1 MAGSPDELHMR
12 KRLRK
17 INTKATAEEETA
29 TGATKWEGEP
39 VSPAGQLFHDP
50 SFNCH
55 IISIFGLGTPINN
68 VDAVIEGLQATLV
81 RHPRFSS
88 IPVLDESDSK
98 KVLRW
103 RPVEVNVKDHI
114 IIPSLS
120 LDPTSPSSN
129 DQLVEDYV
137 SSLSLT
143 TLDHSQPLW
152 EFHIINIPTTESAA
166 AAVFRGHHS
175 LGDGMSLISL
185 LLACTRQ
192 SDDPTK
198 LPSLPP
204 RQAGPLYSLPRP
216 EEGIWAF
223 LLWIFSFV
231 MLFWHTLVDMVLFVA
246 STLFLRDTETP
257 LKGHKG
263 VERAKKQFVHRTI
276 RLDDVK
282 SVKNAMGC
290 TVNDVLVGVTS
301 AALSRYLYRKHYENK
316 FPRNT
321 RVRSTLLV
329 NIRPTPGI
337 HQALAEMMEEGKTD
351 AKYGNRIGY
360 MMLQFPIVI
369 HEDPLD
375 YVRQGTAIAARKK
388 NSLEAIAS
396 YFNAKLIVKLF
407 GTKVACALTNKV
419 LMNTTLSFSN
429 LMGPLEQIC
438 FCGHP
443 IVYIAPSVYGHPHA
457 LTLHYQSYMNTM
469 KVVMAVD
476 DSVIS
481 DSHQLLDDFV
491 ESLSIIR
498 NAAEK
503 LSKKN

>member
-1 MAGSPDELHMR
+1 MAGSPDELHLR
-12 KRLRK
+12 KRPLK
-17 INTKATAEEETA
+17 INTKTTPEEETA
-29 TGATKWEGEP
+29 TSATKWEGEP
-39 VSPAGQLFHDP
+39 VSPAGRLFHQP
-50 SFNCH
+50 TFNCH
-55 IISIFGLGTPINN
+55 IISIFGFGTPVN
-68 VDAVIEGLQATLV
+68 VDTFIEGLEATLV

-88 IPVLDESDSK
+88 IPVLDESNCK

-120 LDPTSPSSN
+120 SDPTSPSSN

-143 TLDHSQPLW
+143 TVDHSRPLW
-152 EFHIINIPTTESAA
+152 EFHIINIPSHESAS

-175 LGDGMSLISL
+175 LGDGMSLTSL

-198 LPSLPP
+198 PPSLPP
-204 RQAGPLYSLPRP
+204 RRAGSLYAGPRP
-216 EEGIWAF
+216 ETGIWAF

-231 MLFWHTLVDMVLFVA
+231 VLLWHTFVDMLLFVA
-246 STLFLRDTETP
+246 SMLFLRDTETP

-263 VERAKKQFVHRTI
+263 VEYARKRFVHRTI

-282 SVKNAMGC
+282 IVKNAMGC

-301 AALSRYLYRKHYENK
+301 AALSRYLYRKHCETNDEKK

-337 HQALAEMMEEGKTD
+337 HDLAEMMEGGKNN
-351 AKYGNRIGY
+351 AKYGNLIGY
-360 MMLQFPIVI
+360 MMLRFPIVI

-375 YVRQGTAIAARKK
+375 YVRQGKAIAARKK
-388 NSLEAIAS
+388 NSLEAVS
-396 YFNAKLIVKLF
+396 TYFSGKLILKLF
-407 GTKVACALTNKV
+407 GIKVACALSHKV

-438 FCGHP
+438 FFGHP
-443 IVYIAPSVYGHPHA
+443 IVYIAPSVYGHPQA

-498 NAAEK
+498 IAAE
-503 LSKKN
+503 N